1 MTIRLAKANDIP
13 AILDLLGEILAV
25 HHKGRPDIFKSSGS
39 KYDHQ
44 QLAQLLNDPN
54 QPVFVYEQDGQ
65 ILGHLFC
72 QFQEAQGNVLEPVKT
87 LFIDDLC
94 VSSSARGQGLGEK
107 FIDFA
112 RGYAKEQGCYNL
124 TLDVWADNAGA
135 VRFYERLGLEPQ
147 KMRMEEI
154 L

>member
-1 MTIRLAKANDIP
+1 MTIRQAKANDIP

-44 QLAQLLNDPN
+44 QLTQLLDDPK
-54 QPVFVYEQDGQ
+54 QPVFVYEQEGE

-72 QFQEAQGNVLEPVKT
+72 QIQEAKGSVLEPVKT

-94 VSSSARGQGLGEK
+94 VSSAARGQGLGE
-107 FIDFA
+107 ILMDFA
-112 RGYAKEQGCYNL
+112 KSYAKEQGCYNL

-135 VRFYERLGLEPQ
+135 VRFYERLGLEAQ